1 MATHRQFQHDLDGY
15 IKDARERSQLSN
27 VPPAAR
33 SYGDTAATNCQSEPR
48 PNPSPARA
56 EQHAG
61 MASIPPTE
69 QRRIQSGTET
79 RPNFDQSPF
88 ADRRGPSPQ
97 RTPPP
102 IPVSRQPVRIIARRQ
117 TVLDRC
123 DAYCRKVFWSWT
135 KLDRAA
141 GGQDRQGSLVPM
153 TVVAIS
159 LLIFVF

>member
-15 IKDARERSQLSN
+15 IKDARERSRLSN
-27 VPPAAR
+27 APAVR
-33 SYGDTAATNCQSEPR
+33 SYGDIAATNCQPEPR
-48 PNPSPARA
+48 SNPSPART

-61 MASIPPTE
+61 LASISPAE
-69 QRRIQSGTET
+69 QRRIQSGAET
-79 RPNFDQSPF
+79 RPKFDQSPF
-88 ADRRGPSPQ
+88 ADRRGSTSQ

-102 IPVSRQPVRIIARRQ
+102 IPVSRQPVRTVARRP
-117 TVLDRC
+117 TILDRF

-141 GGQDRQGSLVPM
+141 SGKDRQGSLVPM